1 MGGPMNGDQA
11 TTLTDR
17 TRLHYLDTSALL
29 AWLMEGREVLQPLE
43 GAQEV
48 ASSTLL
54 WTEVSRALHRS
65 LQTGRL
71 SPVDATEV
79 RHNFARIGAG
89 IKRLRLSDSIL
100 RRAEGPYPLVIR
112 TLDAIHLA
120 AAELWLDEASDRD
133 ADPGE
138 LSVWSLDER
147 MNHCASQL
155 GFQTPLL
162 TL

>member
-1 MGGPMNGDQA
+1 MNGDEPSSVP
-11 TTLTDR
+11 DIR
-17 TRLHYLDTSALL
+17 RLHYLDTSALL

-43 GAQEV
+43 GEQEV

-79 RHNFARIGAG
+79 RHNFARVGAG
-89 IKRLRLSDSIL
+89 IKRLRLTDTVL

-120 AAELWLDEASDRD
+120 SAELWIGEASDSH
-133 ADPGE
+133 ADPGN
-138 LSVWSLDER
+138 LSIWSLDER

-162 TL
+162 IL